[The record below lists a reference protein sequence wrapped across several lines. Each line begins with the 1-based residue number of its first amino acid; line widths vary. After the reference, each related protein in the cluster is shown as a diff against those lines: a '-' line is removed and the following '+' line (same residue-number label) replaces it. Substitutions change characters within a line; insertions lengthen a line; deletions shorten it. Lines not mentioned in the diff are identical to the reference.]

1 MTGCRFARPA
11 ALATKG
17 AAGGNDIPFE
27 VDDNAVVKWSFKIDT
42 TLEGGSDGFPITGK
56 DMIVAIEEQRA
67 EWGMASKTVVWVSS
81 LETEALETYS
91 YDHATHGLLT
101 TEWTASKQ

>member
-1 MTGCRFARPA
+1 
-11 ALATKG
+11 
-17 AAGGNDIPFE
+17 
-27 VDDNAVVKWSFKIDT
+27 
-42 TLEGGSDGFPITGK
+42 
-56 DMIVAIEEQRA
+56 
-67 EWGMASKTVVWVSS
+67 MASKTFVWVFS